1 MSLLCMYPVSAV
13 LTAVSI
19 IPYLPP
25 IVWKKNSVA
34 VNPEKKLF
42 LTKPLAYGVYNNLGK
57 CGRDLSVKP
66 YFILLPPTVCCP
78 THPII

>member
-1 MSLLCMYPVSAV
+1 MYPVSAV

-34 VNPEKKLF
+34 VKPEKKLF
-42 LTKPLAYGVYNNLGK
+42 FTNPLASGVYNNLGK
-57 CGRDLSVKP
+57 
-66 YFILLPPTVCCP
+66 
-78 THPII
+78 